1 MADTITEEQ
10 VVQAAKELGQDEF
23 TRMDV
28 AEKLGVDREDLKD
41 AFKAAREGGRL
52 ERTDDEDDEGK
63 PHFRLTGK

>member
-28 AEKLGVDREDLKD
+28 AEKLGVDREELKG
-41 AFKAAREGGRL
+41 AFKAARESGRL
-52 ERTDDEDDEGK
+52 ERVDAKTEGDR